1 MQAVLTHRLLADAA
15 DSLSLLRDFALMD
28 FGLMWVE
35 PLVLFVTGMV
45 LCSASSTK
53 VSSAIFDWTG
63 AGAGL
68 GFCFLGDVTTK
79 PQTEYFLV
87 RVQARYYSVS
97 DK

>member
-15 DSLSLLRDFALMD
+15 DSLSLLRDFALMG

-53 VSSAIFDWTG
+53 VSSAIDWTG

-68 GFCFLGDVTTK
+68 RSCSS
-79 PQTEYFLV
+79 EM
-87 RVQARYYSVS
+87 
-97 DK
+97 